1 MAPCSG
7 KPKCGCG
14 CPKKKAVKRKAP
26 AKKRA
31 MPQRGSIVVPTYP
44 GLIQQQFTPSFETP
58 IPSAVSKVSGDNI
71 VKKKTAEIGTQT
83 DESYFDIPVKKE
95 KKQKKAKTIE
105 VKPETLEKLKEM
117 MTKPMPV
124 EKAKEPAKREM
135 SRSGIAAI
143 ARSQS
148 NRPIERVGNVV
159 SFAAA
164 VEEPKPAKVEDI
176 KPRRGRPPGPRALG
190 KNVLPGVQ
198 RSIEPSVSLAPQA
211 RQK

>member
-1 MAPCSG
+1 
-7 KPKCGCG
+7 
-14 CPKKKAVKRKAP
+14 
-26 AKKRA
+26 

-44 GLIQQQFTPSFETP
+44 GVIQQQFTPSFETP
-58 IPSAVSKVSGDNI
+58 IPSAVSKITGD
-71 VKKKTAEIGTQT
+71 KKKTSEIGVQT

-95 KKQKKAKTIE
+95 KKVKAKKTIE
-105 VKPETLEKLKEM
+105 VKPETLEKLKEI

-148 NRPIERVGNVV
+148 ARPVERVGNVV
-159 SFAAA
+159 SFAPEP
-164 VEEPKPAKVEDI
+164 EEQKPMKVEDI
-176 KPRRGRPPGPRALG
+176 KPRRGRPPGARALG

-198 RSIEPSVSLAPQA
+198 RSIETSVSVAPQA

>member
-14 CPKKKAVKRKAP
+14 CPKKKVVKRKAP

-44 GLIQQQFTPSFETP
+44 GVIQQQFTPSFETP
-58 IPSAVSKVSGDNI
+58 IPSAVSKITGDNV

-83 DESYFDIPVKKE
+83 EPIKKE
-95 KKQKKAKTIE
+95 RK
-105 VKPETLEKLKEM
+105 VKPETLEKLKEI

-148 NRPIERVGNVV
+148 NRPVERVGNVV
-159 SFAAA
+159 SFAPA

-176 KPRRGRPPGPRALG
+176 KPRRGRPPGARALG

-198 RSIEPSVSLAPQA
+198 RSIETSVSVAPQA